1 MLVKPSILPGTM
13 ELLPHEQLIFNKMKD
28 IIRETYELFSFL
40 PIDTPALEK
49 TEILLAKGGGETEK
63 QIYNIAN
70 TSTDTSLRFDL
81 TVPLA
86 RYVSMHEHELKFPFK
101 RYQIAKVY
109 RGERNQKGR
118 YREFYQCDC
127 DIIGDEKLSKF
138 YDAELVKIISI
149 IFKKFGFD
157 RFTIM
162 INNRNIMNGFLKS
175 QGVEDTVEAVRAL
188 DKYDKIGRES
198 LEELLLNQGI
208 KADAVKEI
216 IALIEFEGS
225 NEETIKYLEGLGID
239 NEIFL
244 KGLAEMKEVL
254 ENIKLFKVDE
264 NNYKF
269 TLKLQ
274 RGLDYYT
281 STVIETVLD
290 DYKELGS
297 VAGGGSY
304 ENLTQFYSK
313 RELPG
318 VGISIGLTR
327 LFFQLSEKNILPK
340 FENEEKSFLV
350 APLDIDMSYAISVL
364 NELHSLGVNSE
375 VLYSKMKMK
384 MKKIFDFAESY
395 SFDYIIFLGQEEL
408 DNKKLSVRDLK
419 SKENLSISIDELKT
433 LIK

>member
-188 DKYDKIGRES
+188 DKYDKIGREN

-208 KADAVKEI
+208 TADAVKEI
-216 IALIEFEGS
+216 IALIEFEGT

-239 NEIFL
+239 NETFL

-304 ENLTQFYSK
+304 ENLTQYYSK

-340 FENEEKSFLV
+340 FDSEEKSFLV

-364 NELHSLGVNSE
+364 NELHELGVSSE
-375 VLYSKMKMK
+375 VLYSKMK

-419 SKENLSISIDELKT
+419 SKENLTLSIDELKT

>member
-175 QGVEDTVEAVRAL
+175 KGVEDTVEAVRAL
-188 DKYDKIGRES
+188 DKFDKIGRES

-239 NEIFL
+239 NETFL

-254 ENIKLFKVDE
+254 ENIKLFKVDD

-340 FENEEKSFLV
+340 FDSEEKSFLV
-350 APLDIDMSYAISVL
+350 APLDIDMSYAISLL

-384 MKKIFDFAESY
+384 KIFDFAENY

-419 SKENLSISIDELKT
+419 SKENLSISIEELKT

>member
-175 QGVEDTVEAVRAL
+175 KGVEDTVEAVRAL

-225 NEETIKYLEGLGID
+225 NEETINYLEGLGID
-239 NEIFL
+239 NETFL

-304 ENLTQFYSK
+304 KNLTQFYSK

-340 FENEEKSFLV
+340 FDSEEKSFLV

-375 VLYSKMKMK
+375 VLYSKMK

-419 SKENLSISIDELKT
+419 SKENLTLTIDELKT

>member
-1 MLVKPSILPGTM
+1 MPGTM

-239 NEIFL
+239 NETFL

-254 ENIKLFKVDE
+254 ENIKLFEVDD

-340 FENEEKSFLV
+340 FDSEEKSFLV

-375 VLYSKMKMK
+375 VLYSKMK

-419 SKENLSISIDELKT
+419 SKENLTLSIDELKT

>member
-13 ELLPHEQLIFNKMKD
+13 ELLPNEQLIFNKMKD

-239 NEIFL
+239 NETFL

-340 FENEEKSFLV
+340 FDSEEKSFLV

-375 VLYSKMKMK
+375 VLYSKMK

-419 SKENLSISIDELKT
+419 SKENLTLSIDELKT

>member
-239 NEIFL
+239 NETFL
-244 KGLAEMKEVL
+244 KGLTEMKEVL
-254 ENIKLFKVDE
+254 ENIKLFNVDE
-264 NNYKF
+264 SNYKF

-340 FENEEKSFLV
+340 FNSEEKSFLV

-364 NELHSLGVNSE
+364 NELQELGVHSE
-375 VLYSKMKMK
+375 VLYSKMK

-419 SKENLSISIDELKT
+419 SKENLTLSIDELKT

>member
-13 ELLPHEQLIFNKMKD
+13 ELLPNEQLIFNKMKD

-70 TSTDTSLRFDL
+70 TSTETSLRFDL

-216 IALIEFEGS
+216 IALIEFEGT

-239 NEIFL
+239 NETFL
-244 KGLAEMKEVL
+244 KGLTEMKEVL
-254 ENIKLFKVDE
+254 ENIKLFNVDE
-264 NNYKF
+264 SNYKF

-304 ENLTQFYSK
+304 ENLTQYYSK

-340 FENEEKSFLV
+340 FDSEEKSFLV

-364 NELHSLGVNSE
+364 NELHELGVNSE
-375 VLYSKMKMK
+375 VLYSKMK

-419 SKENLSISIDELKT
+419 SKENLTLSIDELKT

>member
-86 RYVSMHEHELKFPFK
+86 RYVSMQEHELKFPFK

-157 RFTIM
+157 KFTIM

-198 LEELLLNQGI
+198 LKELLLNQGI

-216 IALIEFEGS
+216 IALIEFDGS

-254 ENIKLFKVDE
+254 ENIKLFNVDE
-264 NNYKF
+264 SNYKF

-340 FENEEKSFLV
+340 FDSEEKSFLV

-364 NELHSLGVNSE
+364 NELHELGVNSE
-375 VLYSKMKMK
+375 VLYSKMK

-408 DNKKLSVRDLK
+408 DNRKLSVRDLK
-419 SKENLSISIDELKT
+419 SKENLTLSIDELKT

>member
-1 MLVKPSILPGTM
+1 MIVKPSILPGTM
-13 ELLPHEQLIFNKMKD
+13 ELLPQEQLIFNKMKD

-40 PIDTPALEK
+40 PIDTPSMEK
-49 TEILLAKGGGETEK
+49 REILLAKGGGETEK
-63 QIYNIAN
+63 QIYNIEN
-70 TSTDTSLRFDL
+70 TSTETSLRFDL

-101 RYQIAKVY
+101 RYQIDKVY

-118 YREFYQCDC
+118 YREFYQCDV
-127 DIIGDEKLSKF
+127 DIIGDDTLSKF

-157 RFTIM
+157 KFTIM
-162 INNRNIMNGFLKS
+162 INNRNIMNGFLRS
-175 QGVEDTVEAVRAL
+175 LGVEDTVAAVRAL

-198 LEELLLNQGI
+198 LEELLLDQGI
-208 KADAVKEI
+208 NSDAVKKI
-216 IALIEFEGS
+216 LALIEFEGT
-225 NEETIKYLEGLGID
+225 NDETIKYLEGLNID

-244 KGLAEMKEVL
+244 KGLSEMKEVL
-254 ENIKLFKVDE
+254 SNIKLFKVGE

-281 STVIETVLD
+281 STVIETTLD

-313 RELPG
+313 RNLPG

-340 FENEEKSFLV
+340 FEKDKKSVLI
-350 APLDIDMSYAISVL
+350 APLDIDMAYSIDIL
-364 NELHSLGVNSE
+364 NELHALNVHSE
-375 VLYSKMKMK
+375 VLYSKMK
-384 MKKIFDFAESY
+384 MKKIFDFAETND
-395 SFDYIIFLGQEEL
+395 FDYIIFIGQEEL
-408 DNKKLSVRDLK
+408 EKKVLSVRDLAN
-419 SKENLSISIDELKT
+419 KESLSLSLDELKK
-433 LIK
+433 LIQ

>member
-188 DKYDKIGRES
+188 DKYDKIGREN

-208 KADAVKEI
+208 TADAVKEI
-216 IALIEFEGS
+216 IALIEFEGT

-239 NEIFL
+239 NETFL

-327 LFFQLSEKNILPK
+327 LFFQLSEKNILPN
-340 FENEEKSFLV
+340 FDSEEKSFLV

-384 MKKIFDFAESY
+384 KIFDFAESY
-395 SFDYIIFLGQEEL
+395 SFDYIIFLGEEEL
-408 DNKKLSVRDLK
+408 DNKKLSLRDLK
-419 SKENLSISIDELKT
+419 SKENLTLSIDELKT

>member
-1 MLVKPSILPGTM
+1 MPGTM
-13 ELLPHEQLIFNKMKD
+13 ELLPDEQLIFNKMKD

-208 KADAVKEI
+208 KADSVKEI
-216 IALIEFEGS
+216 IKIIEFEGT

-239 NEIFL
+239 NETFL

-254 ENIKLFKVDE
+254 ENIKLFKVDD

-290 DYKELGS
+290 DYKVLGS

-304 ENLTQFYSK
+304 ENLTQYYSK

-340 FENEEKSFLV
+340 FDSEEKSFLV

-364 NELHSLGVNSE
+364 NELHELGVNSE
-375 VLYSKMKMK
+375 VLYSKMK

-395 SFDYIIFLGQEEL
+395 SFDYIIFLGEEEL

-419 SKENLSISIDELKT
+419 SKENLTLSIDELKT

>member
-162 INNRNIMNGFLKS
+162 INNRNIMNGFLRS

-225 NEETIKYLEGLGID
+225 NEETINYLEGLGID
-239 NEIFL
+239 NETFL

-264 NNYKF
+264 NNFKF

-304 ENLTQFYSK
+304 ENLTQYYSK

-340 FENEEKSFLV
+340 FDSEEKSFLV

-364 NELHSLGVNSE
+364 NELQELGVHSE
-375 VLYSKMKMK
+375 VLYSKMK

-395 SFDYIIFLGQEEL
+395 SFDYIIFLGQDEL

>member
-157 RFTIM
+157 KFTIM

-208 KADAVKEI
+208 KAEAVKEI
-216 IALIEFEGS
+216 IALIEFEGT
-225 NEETIKYLEGLGID
+225 NEETIKYLVGLGID
-239 NEIFL
+239 NETFL
-244 KGLAEMKEVL
+244 KGLTEMKEVL
-254 ENIKLFKVDE
+254 ENIKLFKVDD

-340 FENEEKSFLV
+340 FDSEEKSFLV

-375 VLYSKMKMK
+375 VLYSKMK

-419 SKENLSISIDELKT
+419 SKENLTLSIDELKT

>member
-225 NEETIKYLEGLGID
+225 NEETINYLEGLGID
-239 NEIFL
+239 NETFL

-254 ENIKLFKVDE
+254 ENIKLFKVDD

-313 RELPG
+313 RVLPG

-340 FENEEKSFLV
+340 FDSEEKSFLV

-364 NELHSLGVNSE
+364 NELHELGVSSE
-375 VLYSKMKMK
+375 VLYSKIK

-419 SKENLSISIDELKT
+419 SKENLTLSIDELKT

>member
-1 MLVKPSILPGTM
+1 MPGTM

-239 NEIFL
+239 NETFL

-264 NNYKF
+264 NN
-269 TLKLQ
+269 
-274 RGLDYYT
+274 
-281 STVIETVLD
+281 
-290 DYKELGS
+290 
-297 VAGGGSY
+297 
-304 ENLTQFYSK
+304 TQYYSK

-340 FENEEKSFLV
+340 FDSEEKSFLV

-364 NELHSLGVNSE
+364 NELHELGVNSE
-375 VLYSKMKMK
+375 VLYSKMK

-395 SFDYIIFLGQEEL
+395 SFDYIIFLGEEEL

-419 SKENLSISIDELKT
+419 SKENLTLSIDELKT

>member
-1 MLVKPSILPGTM
+1 MIVKPSILPGTM

-70 TSTDTSLRFDL
+70 TSTETSLRFDL

-208 KADAVKEI
+208 TADAVKEI
-216 IALIEFEGS
+216 IALIEFDGS

-239 NEIFL
+239 NETFL

-254 ENIKLFKVDE
+254 ENIKLFKVDD

-340 FENEEKSFLV
+340 FDSEEKSFLV

-364 NELHSLGVNSE
+364 NDLHSLGVNSE

-384 MKKIFDFAESY
+384 KIFDFAENY

-419 SKENLSISIDELKT
+419 SKENLTLSIDELKT

>member
-239 NEIFL
+239 NETFL

-254 ENIKLFKVDE
+254 ENIKLFKVDD

-340 FENEEKSFLV
+340 FNSEEKSFLL

-364 NELHSLGVNSE
+364 NELQELGVHSE
-375 VLYSKMKMK
+375 VLYSKMKI
-384 MKKIFDFAESY
+384 KKIFDFAESY

>member
-225 NEETIKYLEGLGID
+225 NEETINYLEGLGID
-239 NEIFL
+239 NETFL

-254 ENIKLFKVDE
+254 ENIKLFEVDD

-340 FENEEKSFLV
+340 FDSEEKSFLV

-364 NELHSLGVNSE
+364 NELHSLAVNSE
-375 VLYSKMKMK
+375 VLYSKMK

-408 DNKKLSVRDLK
+408 DNKKLSIRDLK
-419 SKENLSISIDELKT
+419 SKENLTLSIDELKT

>member
-81 TVPLA
+81 AVPLA

-127 DIIGDEKLSKF
+127 DIIGDEKLSKL

-175 QGVEDTVEAVRAL
+175 QGVEDTVEAVRVL

-239 NEIFL
+239 NETFL

-340 FENEEKSFLV
+340 FDSEEKSFLV

-364 NELHSLGVNSE
+364 NELHELGVNSE
-375 VLYSKMKMK
+375 VLYSKMK

-419 SKENLSISIDELKT
+419 SKENLTLSIDELKT

>member
-157 RFTIM
+157 KFTIM

-198 LEELLLNQGI
+198 LEELLLSQGI

-225 NEETIKYLEGLGID
+225 NEETINYLEGLGID
-239 NEIFL
+239 NKTFL

-264 NNYKF
+264 NNFKF

-304 ENLTQFYSK
+304 ENLTQYYSK

-340 FENEEKSFLV
+340 FDSEEKSFIV

-384 MKKIFDFAESY
+384 KIFDFAESY

-408 DNKKLSVRDLK
+408 DNKKLSLRDLK
-419 SKENLSISIDELKT
+419 SKENLTLSIDELKT

>member
-28 IIRETYELFSFL
+28 IIRETYELFAFL

-70 TSTDTSLRFDL
+70 TSTETSLRFDL

-127 DIIGDEKLSKF
+127 DIIGDEKLSKL

-149 IFKKFGFD
+149 IFRKFGFD
-157 RFTIM
+157 KFTIM

-188 DKYDKIGRES
+188 DKYDKIGRDS
-198 LEELLLNQGI
+198 LEELLINQGI
-208 KADAVKEI
+208 KADSVKNI
-216 IALIEFEGS
+216 IDLIEFEGT
-225 NEETIKYLEGLGID
+225 NEETIARLEGLGID

-244 KGLAEMKEVL
+244 KGLSEMKEVL
-254 ENIKLFKVDE
+254 ENIKLFNVDK

-340 FENEEKSFLV
+340 FESEEKSFLV
-350 APLDIDMSYAISVL
+350 APLDIDMSYVISVL
-364 NELHSLGVNSE
+364 NELHVLGAHSE
-375 VLYSKMKMK
+375 VLYSKMK

-408 DNKKLSVRDLK
+408 ENKKLSVRDLN
-419 SKENLSISIDELKT
+419 SKENISISIDELKT

>member
-1 MLVKPSILPGTM
+1 MPGTM

-40 PIDTPALEK
+40 PIDTPVLEK

-216 IALIEFEGS
+216 IALIEFEGT
-225 NEETIKYLEGLGID
+225 NEETIEYLEGLGID
-239 NEIFL
+239 NETFL

-254 ENIKLFKVDE
+254 ENVKLFKVDE

-304 ENLTQFYSK
+304 ENLTRFYSK

-340 FENEEKSFLV
+340 FDSEEKSFLV

-375 VLYSKMKMK
+375 VLYSKMK

-419 SKENLSISIDELKT
+419 SKENLTLSIDELKT

>member
-216 IALIEFEGS
+216 IALIEFEGT

-239 NEIFL
+239 NETFL
-244 KGLAEMKEVL
+244 KGLSEMKEVL
-254 ENIKLFKVDE
+254 ENIKLFKVDD

-340 FENEEKSFLV
+340 FDSEEKSFLV

-364 NELHSLGVNSE
+364 NELHELGVHSE
-375 VLYSKMKMK
+375 VFYSKMK

-419 SKENLSISIDELKT
+419 SKENLTLSIDELKT

>member
-216 IALIEFEGS
+216 IALIEFEGT

-239 NEIFL
+239 NETFL

-254 ENIKLFKVDE
+254 ENIKLFNVDE

-340 FENEEKSFLV
+340 FDSEEKSFLV

-375 VLYSKMKMK
+375 VLYSKMK

-419 SKENLSISIDELKT
+419 SKENLTLSIDELKT

>member
-157 RFTIM
+157 KFTIM

-216 IALIEFEGS
+216 IALIEFEGT
-225 NEETIKYLEGLGID
+225 NEETINYLEGLGID
-239 NEIFL
+239 NETFL

-304 ENLTQFYSK
+304 ENLTQYYSK

-340 FENEEKSFLV
+340 FDSEEKSFLV

-384 MKKIFDFAESY
+384 KIFDFAESY
-395 SFDYIIFLGQEEL
+395 SLDYIIFLGQEEL

>member
-70 TSTDTSLRFDL
+70 TSTETSLRFDL

-175 QGVEDTVEAVRAL
+175 LGIEDTVEVVRAL

-216 IALIEFEGS
+216 IALIEFKGS
-225 NEETIKYLEGLGID
+225 NDDTIKYLEGLGID
-239 NEIFL
+239 NETFL

-254 ENIKLFKVDE
+254 ENIKLFEVDE
-264 NNYKF
+264 SNYKF

-340 FENEEKSFLV
+340 FESEEKSFLI

-364 NELHSLGVNSE
+364 NELHELGVNSE
-375 VLYSKMKMK
+375 VLYSKMK

-419 SKENLSISIDELKT
+419 SKENLTLSIEELKT

>member
-127 DIIGDEKLSKF
+127 DIIGDEKLSNF

-216 IALIEFEGS
+216 IALIEFEGT

-239 NEIFL
+239 NETFL

-254 ENIKLFKVDE
+254 ENIKLFKVDD

-340 FENEEKSFLV
+340 FDSEEKSFLV

-364 NELHSLGVNSE
+364 NELHELGVSSE
-375 VLYSKMKMK
+375 VLYSKIK

-419 SKENLSISIDELKT
+419 SKENLTLSIDELKT

>member
-175 QGVEDTVEAVRAL
+175 QGVEDTVDAVRAL

-239 NEIFL
+239 NETFL

-340 FENEEKSFLV
+340 FDSEEKSFLV

-364 NELHSLGVNSE
+364 NELHELGVNSE
-375 VLYSKMKMK
+375 ALYSKMK

-395 SFDYIIFLGQEEL
+395 SFDFIIFLGQEEL

-419 SKENLSISIDELKT
+419 SKENLTLSIDELKT

>member
-216 IALIEFEGS
+216 IALIEFDGS
-225 NEETIKYLEGLGID
+225 SEETIKYLEGLGID
-239 NEIFL
+239 NETFL

-264 NNYKF
+264 SNYKF

-304 ENLTQFYSK
+304 ENLTQYYSK

-340 FENEEKSFLV
+340 FDSEEKSFLV

-364 NELHSLGVNSE
+364 NELHGLGVNSE
-375 VLYSKMKMK
+375 VLYSKMK

-395 SFDYIIFLGQEEL
+395 SFDYIIFLGQDEL

>member
-208 KADAVKEI
+208 KADSVKEI
-216 IALIEFEGS
+216 IKLIEFEGT

-239 NEIFL
+239 NETFL
-244 KGLAEMKEVL
+244 KGLVQMKEVL

-340 FENEEKSFLV
+340 FDSEEKSFLV

-375 VLYSKMKMK
+375 VLYSKMK

-419 SKENLSISIDELKT
+419 SKENLTLTIDELKT

>member
-1 MLVKPSILPGTM
+1 MIVKPSILPGTM
-13 ELLPHEQLIFNKMKD
+13 ELLPHEQLIFNRMKD

-70 TSTDTSLRFDL
+70 TSTETSLRFDL

-157 RFTIM
+157 KFTIM

-188 DKYDKIGRES
+188 DKYDKIGRDS
-198 LEELLLNQGI
+198 LEELLINQGI
-208 KADAVKEI
+208 KADSVKNI
-216 IALIEFEGS
+216 IGLIKFEGT
-225 NEETIKYLEGLGID
+225 NEETIAHLEGLGID

-254 ENIKLFKVDE
+254 ENIKLFNVDK

-340 FENEEKSFLV
+340 FESEEKSFLV

-364 NELHSLGVNSE
+364 NELHELGAHSE
-375 VLYSKMKMK
+375 VLYSKMK

-408 DNKKLSVRDLK
+408 ENKKLSVRDLK
-419 SKENLSISIDELKT
+419 SKENISISIDELKT

>member
-157 RFTIM
+157 KFTIM

-208 KADAVKEI
+208 
-216 IALIEFEGS
+216 
-225 NEETIKYLEGLGID
+225 
-239 NEIFL
+239 
-244 KGLAEMKEVL
+244 
-254 ENIKLFKVDE
+254 
-264 NNYKF
+264 
-269 TLKLQ
+269 
-274 RGLDYYT
+274 
-281 STVIETVLD
+281 
-290 DYKELGS
+290 
-297 VAGGGSY
+297 
-304 ENLTQFYSK
+304 
-313 RELPG
+313 
-318 VGISIGLTR
+318 
-327 LFFQLSEKNILPK
+327 
-340 FENEEKSFLV
+340 
-350 APLDIDMSYAISVL
+350 
-364 NELHSLGVNSE
+364 
-375 VLYSKMKMK
+375 
-384 MKKIFDFAESY
+384 
-395 SFDYIIFLGQEEL
+395 
-408 DNKKLSVRDLK
+408 
-419 SKENLSISIDELKT
+419 
-433 LIK
+433 

>member
-1 MLVKPSILPGTM
+1 MPGTM

-49 TEILLAKGGGETEK
+49 TDILLAKGGGETEK

-175 QGVEDTVEAVRAL
+175 KGVEDTVEAVRAL

-239 NEIFL
+239 NETFL

-254 ENIKLFKVDE
+254 ENIKLFNVDE
-264 NNYKF
+264 SNYKF

-340 FENEEKSFLV
+340 FDSEEKSFLV

-375 VLYSKMKMK
+375 VLYSKMK

-419 SKENLSISIDELKT
+419 SKENLTLSIDELKT

>member
-216 IALIEFEGS
+216 IALIEFDGS

-304 ENLTQFYSK
+304 ENLTQYYSK

-340 FENEEKSFLV
+340 FDSEEKSFLV

-364 NELHSLGVNSE
+364 NELHELGVSSE
-375 VLYSKMKMK
+375 VLYSKMK

-395 SFDYIIFLGQEEL
+395 SFDYIIFLGQDEL

>member
-208 KADAVKEI
+208 KADSVKEI
-216 IALIEFEGS
+216 IKLIEFEGT

-239 NEIFL
+239 NETFL

-254 ENIKLFKVDE
+254 ENIKLFKVDD

-340 FENEEKSFLV
+340 FDSEEKSFLV

-364 NELHSLGVNSE
+364 NELHELGVNSE
-375 VLYSKMKMK
+375 VLYSKMK

-419 SKENLSISIDELKT
+419 SKENLTLSIDELKT

>member
-157 RFTIM
+157 KFTIM

-225 NEETIKYLEGLGID
+225 NEETIEYLEGLGID
-239 NEIFL
+239 NETFI

-304 ENLTQFYSK
+304 ENLTRFYSK

-340 FENEEKSFLV
+340 FDSEEKSFLV

-375 VLYSKMKMK
+375 VLYSKMK

-419 SKENLSISIDELKT
+419 SKENLNLSIDELKT

>member
-13 ELLPHEQLIFNKMKD
+13 ELLPHEQLIFNRMKD

-70 TSTDTSLRFDL
+70 TSTETSLRFDL

-157 RFTIM
+157 KFTIM

-188 DKYDKIGRES
+188 DKYDKIGRDS
-198 LEELLLNQGI
+198 LEELLNNQGI
-208 KADAVKEI
+208 KADSVKKI
-216 IALIEFEGS
+216 IDLIEFEGT
-225 NEETIKYLEGLGID
+225 NEETIARLEELGID

-244 KGLAEMKEVL
+244 KGLSEMKEVL
-254 ENIKLFKVDE
+254 ENIKLFNVDK

-340 FENEEKSFLV
+340 FESEEKSFLV

-364 NELHSLGVNSE
+364 NELHVLGAHSE
-375 VLYSKMKMK
+375 VLYSKMK

-408 DNKKLSVRDLK
+408 ENKKLSVRDLK
-419 SKENLSISIDELKT
+419 SKENISISIDELKT

>member
-239 NEIFL
+239 NETFL

-304 ENLTQFYSK
+304 ENLTQYYSK

-340 FENEEKSFLV
+340 FDSEEKSFLV
-350 APLDIDMSYAISVL
+350 APLGIDMSYAISVL
-364 NELHSLGVNSE
+364 NELHELGVNSE
-375 VLYSKMKMK
+375 VLYSKMK

-395 SFDYIIFLGQEEL
+395 SFDYIIFLGEEEL

-419 SKENLSISIDELKT
+419 SKENLTLSIDELKT